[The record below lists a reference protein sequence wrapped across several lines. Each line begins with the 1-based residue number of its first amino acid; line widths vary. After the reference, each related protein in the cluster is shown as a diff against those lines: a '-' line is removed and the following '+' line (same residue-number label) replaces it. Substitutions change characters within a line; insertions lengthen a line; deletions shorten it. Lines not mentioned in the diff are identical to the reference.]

1 MFLWEEIA
9 KIQVEIDKAEK
20 EYENILE
27 EESEDIDE
35 DLNNR
40 VTHEEHSLNEIM
52 RTDEKKRLK
61 KLMKEIQKEK

>member
-35 DLNNR
+35 DLNNW
-40 VTHEEHSLNEIM
+40 VTHEEPSLNEIM
-52 RTDEKKRLK
+52 RADEKKRLK

>member
-52 RTDEKKRLK
+52 RADEKKRLK